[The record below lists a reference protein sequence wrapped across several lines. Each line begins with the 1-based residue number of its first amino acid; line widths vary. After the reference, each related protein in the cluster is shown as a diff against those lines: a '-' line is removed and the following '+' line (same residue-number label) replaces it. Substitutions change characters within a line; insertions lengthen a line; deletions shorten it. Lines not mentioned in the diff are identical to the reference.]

1 MKKTSL
7 RSEIINIVLEI
18 FGIYIVLLLILWFG
32 NKEIFWSWVYW
43 GTGIFATIA
52 FLFILSKK
60 QNKKRKDNLIKD
72 IERLSLKD
80 NVNNFINRSGM
91 EKGRYTW
98 KYMGYG
104 FNRDK
109 MNIFLRT
116 LKEDGLKL
124 KNMDDLEYILTHFI
138 NKKEESL
145 LRGGINNDQKYFNS
159 LSGKEFELLLVRL
172 FESMGYIVEHCGKIG
187 DQGGDLI
194 INKGQERILIQ
205 AKRYSGS
212 IGNKAVQEAVA
223 AKNYY
228 DCNRSV
234 LIGSSDFTSEAIEL
248 AKFNNV
254 RLIGKK
260 ELQELIQKYLKE
272 SWT

>member
-18 FGIYIVLLLILWFG
+18 FFIYIVFLLILWFG

-43 GTGIFATIA
+43 GTGIFATIT

-109 MNIFLRT
+109 MNIFLKT
-116 LKEDGLKL
+116 LKEDGLKI
-124 KNMDDLEYILTHFI
+124 KNMGDLEYILTNFI
-138 NKKEESL
+138 NKKEEYL
-145 LRGGINNDQKYFNS
+145 LRGEINNNQKEFNS
-159 LSGKEFELLLVRL
+159 LNGTEFELLLVRL
-172 FESMGYIVEHCGKIG
+172 FESMGFIVEHCGKVG
-187 DQGGDLI
+187 DQGGDLVL
-194 INKGQERILIQ
+194 NKGPERILIQ
-205 AKRYSGS
+205 AKRYTNN
-212 IGNKAVQEAVA
+212 IGNGAVQEAVA
-223 AKNYY
+223 AKKYY
-228 DCNRSV
+228 DCSKSV
-234 LIGSSDFTSEAIEL
+234 LIGSANFTSGAIDL
-248 AKFNNV
+248 AKANDV
-254 RLIGKK
+254 RLLGKK
-260 ELQELIQKYLKE
+260 ELQELIQKNLKE
-272 SWT
+272 SWI

>member
-18 FGIYIVLLLILWFG
+18 LGIYLVLLLILWFG

-43 GTGIFATIA
+43 GTGIFATIT

-80 NVNNFINRSGM
+80 NVNNFINRAGM
-91 EKGRYTW
+91 EKGRYAW
-98 KYMGYG
+98 KYVNYG

-116 LKEDGLKL
+116 LKEDGLKI

-145 LRGGINNDQKYFNS
+145 LRGGINNDQKYF
-159 LSGKEFELLLVRL
+159 
-172 FESMGYIVEHCGKIG
+172 
-187 DQGGDLI
+187 
-194 INKGQERILIQ
+194 
-205 AKRYSGS
+205 
-212 IGNKAVQEAVA
+212 
-223 AKNYY
+223 
-228 DCNRSV
+228 
-234 LIGSSDFTSEAIEL
+234 
-248 AKFNNV
+248 
-254 RLIGKK
+254 
-260 ELQELIQKYLKE
+260 
-272 SWT
+272 